1 MFEHFHLQM
10 CAAPLLLIA
19 SGCLWQCKR
28 CFVSDVIL
36 LLFSWY
42 VDVMLAKVVDKKKI
56 SDIPQWFDGCR
67 LNYAENL
74 LRHRDD
80 RVALYGLR
88 EYVCCHS

>member
-1 MFEHFHLQM
+1 MYTK
-10 CAAPLLLIA
+10 ITK
-19 SGCLWQCKR
+19 S
-28 CFVSDVIL
+28 V
-36 LLFSWY
+36 LFSWY
-42 VDVMLAKVVDKKKI
+42 IGMMLAKVIDKNKKI

-88 EYVCCHS
+88 EYVYGHF